1 MRANTVKGPAPER
14 VSASLL
20 ALRLGQ
26 WRGRRDRSGNGEV
39 NNGID
44 AWQMQPQ
51 QQQQWPVR
59 STMWEVWSDRR
70 ARSGWAE
77 RGEAAWLVAVLFRWI
92 VGIMPTAGSFCG
104 GELNSPTGI

>member
-51 QQQQWPVR
+51 LQQQ
-59 STMWEVWSDRR
+59 
-70 ARSGWAE
+70 
-77 RGEAAWLVAVLFRWI
+77 
-92 VGIMPTAGSFCG
+92 
-104 GELNSPTGI
+104 